1 MKARVVMAVLAVAVT
16 ACKSGPEVREPGAP
30 TLLSE
35 ELTVTN
41 QTLTDC
47 SLKYSGRLESP
58 DVELTLQNA
67 TIELVVDGV
76 VLNKREQTLVLAVPA
91 GSPRQF
97 EFDEMFTY
105 VKDAAAL
112 EALDTRGGSML
123 VAMRGVLNGTIQTPS
138 GPQIVQLPFARSK
151 ELRTPRLPRVKLLD
165 FEAGRFSES
174 EVQVTFHVGV
184 VNPNPFEVL
193 MTGLSYQAVLG
204 GKQVAQSFVGKGER
218 VAPAST
224 GVFDVAVALN
234 EETYGPEV
242 KGLIKSLVVPY
253 SLTGKMTTV
262 LSTAELDARG
272 EIKLRSS
279 N

>member
-1 MKARVVMAVLAVAVT
+1 MRRVMVGVCAVLAVG
-16 ACKSGPEVREPGAP
+16 CKSGPDVRGEVAPP
-30 TLLSE
+30 TLPSE
-35 ELTVTN
+35 ELSVVS
-41 QTLTDC
+41 QSLTDC
-47 SLKYSGRLESP
+47 TLRYSGTLESA
-58 DVELTLQNA
+58 DVELTLQRA
-67 TIELVVDGV
+67 SIEFVVDGV

-91 GSPRQF
+91 GSPRTF
-97 EFDEMFTY
+97 ELDESFTY
-105 VKDAAAL
+105 VKDL
-112 EALDTRGGSML
+112 EALNAMDTRGGSML
-123 VAMRGVLNGTIQTPS
+123 VAMRGVLSGTIQTPN

-151 ELRTPRLPRVKLLD
+151 ELRTPRLPKVKVIDL
-165 FEAGRFSES
+165 EAGRFSES

-204 GKQVAQSFVGKGER
+204 GKKVAESFVGKGER

-224 GVFDVAVALN
+224 GVFDVTVALN

-242 KGLIKSLVVPY
+242 KALIKSLLVPY
-253 SLTGKMTTV
+253 ALTGKMTTV
-262 LSTAELDARG
+262 LTSAALDARG